1 MTEAMEP
8 VQPPIEVQHEMN
20 ELFNRIQPLAERL
33 NNIAGE
39 FGYSHVH
46 RLKHGC
52 GCQIL
57 IAGKEFVVQVREVSS
72 SKQPCAG

>member
-1 MTEAMEP
+1 MIEAMEP
-8 VQPPIEVQHEMN
+8 VQPPLEVQREMN

-46 RLKHGC
+46 RLKR

-57 IAGKEFVVQVREVSS
+57 VAGKEYTVEVRS

>member
-1 MTEAMEP
+1 MIATPCERPEP
-8 VQPPIEVQHEMN
+8 VPPPPEVQRELN
-20 ELFNRIQPLAERL
+20 ELFDKIQPLAERL

-46 RLKHGC
+46 RAKR

-57 IAGKEFVVQVREVSS
+57 IAGREFKVEVRSS
-72 SKQPCAG
+72 AQPCAS